1 MPLNHLEEK
10 RKQWTLEML
19 QRYPETSVA
28 LPESLREWAIA
39 RGLTVR
45 PLVQSPQE
53 RFGWYTA
60 SKKSIL

>member
-19 QRYPETSVA
+19 HRYPETTVA
-28 LPESLREWAIA
+28 LPENLRDWAIA
-39 RGLTVR
+39 RGLDVR
-45 PLVQSPQE
+45 PLIPSPEQKN
-53 RFGWYTA
+53 GWYVA